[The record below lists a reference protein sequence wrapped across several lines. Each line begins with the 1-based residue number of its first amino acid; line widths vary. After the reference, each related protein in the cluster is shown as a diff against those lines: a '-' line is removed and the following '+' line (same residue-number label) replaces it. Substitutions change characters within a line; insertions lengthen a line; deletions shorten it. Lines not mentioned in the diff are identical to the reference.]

1 MSEIK
6 LRVAR
11 MQSLL
16 EEIAQERERQ
26 DAKWGWPRRH
36 GMEKWFLI
44 LLEEMGEASECLLQ
58 MESGDKPGDWPAS
71 FEKEMVQ
78 VIAVGV
84 AMLQQ
89 FREREESLGAWAS
102 RTVKDGVGAEE
113 PAPAAT
119 SFRPKQ
125 PCTEP
130 GCGGTM
136 SLRRYEGRS
145 RWFCDRGGLIGMGG
159 AENEGQHDGVEE
171 PVSEPRPRCHAGRD
185 GDCIWEHCPQLRDKE
200 PESTHRHCPLD
211 REHNNEV

>member
-78 VIAVGV
+78 VIAVGM

-102 RTVKDGVGAEE
+102 RTVKDGVGAEVV
-113 PAPAAT
+113 
-119 SFRPKQ
+119 Q
-125 PCTEP
+125 C
-130 GCGGTM
+130 
-136 SLRRYEGRS
+136 
-145 RWFCDRGGLIGMGG
+145 
-159 AENEGQHDGVEE
+159 
-171 PVSEPRPRCHAGRD
+171 PRCHGVVEQDTD
-185 GDCIWEHCPQLRDKE
+185 GKSLHCAE
-200 PESTHRHCPLD
+200 PGNCWWGWRPDTQ
-211 REHNNEV
+211 